1 MSGTTYI
8 SLISE
13 IKIRIREAQVKAT
26 LAANAQMITM
36 YWDIGNLI
44 LNRQAN
50 EGWGTNV
57 IQKLSVDIRK
67 DIPEIKGFS
76 ERNLKYMLLFAK
88 EYAIVQQPV
97 ALLQN
102 NENQEVI
109 IMQQPVAQ
117 LEINKNLIMPQAVAK
132 LEKDKNSIPQQPIA
146 ELQNIKNQENIVLQQ
161 RVANLEKNQLLLS
174 IPWGHNILLIE
185 KIKNIETRFWYMQ
198 QTIENG
204 WSREVLGAMIKSNS
218 FERKSSLTNNFE
230 LRLPNL
236 QSELVKQTLKD
247 PYIFDFLTIAE
258 QFTER
263 ELETELVKH
272 IQKFLL
278 ELETGFAFVGRQY
291 HLEVGDQ
298 DFNIDLLFYH
308 LKMRC
313 FVVIDLKKGDFKPEH
328 AGKMNFY
335 CSVIDDILKHK
346 TDEPTIGLILCENK
360 NKIIAEYALKN
371 NSQPI
376 GVSEYEF
383 TKALP
388 DNLKSSLPSIEEIEN
403 ELSKY

>member
-1 MSGTTYI
+1 MSGNNYI

-44 LNRQAN
+44 LSRQAN
-50 EGWGTNV
+50 EGWGANV
-57 IQKLSVDIRK
+57 IKRLSVDIRNEL
-67 DIPEIKGFS
+67 PEIKGFS
-76 ERNLKYMLLFAK
+76 HRNLARMLQFSS
-88 EYAIVQQPV
+88 EYSIMPQPV
-97 ALLQN
+97 AKLQN
-102 NENQEVI
+102 NESQEVI
-109 IMQQPVAQ
+109 KTQQPVAQ
-117 LEINKNLIMPQAVAK
+117 LEINKNLIVPQPVAQ
-132 LEKDKNSIPQQPIA
+132 LEKS
-146 ELQNIKNQENIVLQQ
+146 
-161 RVANLEKNQLLLS
+161 QLLLS

-185 KIKNIETRFWYMQ
+185 KIKNIDTRYWYMQ

-218 FERKSSLTNNFE
+218 FERKGSLTNNFE

-272 IQKFLL
+272 IQKFLQ
-278 ELETGFAFVGRQY
+278 ELGTGFAFVGRQY

-335 CSVIDDILKHK
+335 CSVIDDVLKHK

-403 ELSKY
+403 ELNKD

>member
-13 IKIRIREAQVKAT
+13 IKIRIREAQFKAT

-50 EGWGTNV
+50 EGWGANV
-57 IQKLSVDIRK
+57 IQKLSIDIRNEL
-67 DIPEIKGFS
+67 PEIKGFS
-76 ERNLKYMLLFAK
+76 HRNLARMLQFSS
-88 EYAIVQQPV
+88 EYSIMPQPVAQLQHNDNQENTIVQQPV
-97 ALLQN
+97 ALLEI
-102 NENQEVI
+102 NENTI
-109 IMQQPVAQ
+109 
-117 LEINKNLIMPQAVAK
+117 LPQAVAK
-132 LEKDKNSIPQQPIA
+132 LENS
-146 ELQNIKNQENIVLQQ
+146 
-161 RVANLEKNQLLLS
+161 QLLLS

-185 KIKNIETRFWYMQ
+185 KIKNIETRFWYIQ

-218 FERKSSLTNNFE
+218 FKRKGSLTNNFE

-278 ELETGFAFVGRQY
+278 ELGTGFAFVGRQY

-313 FVVIDLKKGDFKPEH
+313 FIVIDLKKGDFKPEH

-335 CSVIDDILKHK
+335 CSVIDDVLKHE
-346 TDEPTIGLILCENK
+346 TDQPTIGLILCENK

-403 ELSKY
+403 ELNSDK

>member
-1 MSGTTYI
+1 MTGTTYI

-57 IQKLSVDIRK
+57 IQKLSIDIRK

-88 EYAIVQQPV
+88 EYAIVQQAVALLQHIDNQENTIVQQPV
-97 ALLQN
+97 ALLEI
-102 NENQEVI
+102 NENT
-109 IMQQPVAQ
+109 IMQQPVA
-117 LEINKNLIMPQAVAK
+117 NL
-132 LEKDKNSIPQQPIA
+132 
-146 ELQNIKNQENIVLQQ
+146 ENI
-161 RVANLEKNQLLLS
+161 QLLLS

-185 KIKNIETRFWYMQ
+185 KIKNIDTRFWYMQ
-198 QTIENG
+198 QTVENG
-204 WSREVLGAMIKSNS
+204 WSREVLGAMIKTNS
-218 FERKSSLTNNFE
+218 FERKGSLTNNFE

-247 PYIFDFLTIAE
+247 PYIFDFLTIGE

-278 ELETGFAFVGRQY
+278 ELGTGFAFVGRQY
-291 HLEVGDQ
+291 PLEVGDQ
-298 DFNIDLLFYH
+298 DFSIDLLFYH

-313 FVVIDLKKGDFKPEH
+313 FVVIDLKKGNFKPEY

-335 CSVIDDILKHK
+335 CSVIDDKLKHK
-346 TDEPTIGLILCENK
+346 NDEPTIGLILCENK

-371 NSQPI
+371 NTQPI

-383 TKALP
+383 TKSLP
-388 DNLKSSLPSIEEIEN
+388 DNLKSSLPSIEDIEN
-403 ELSKY
+403 ELNREY

>member
-8 SLISE
+8 SLIYE

-36 YWDIGNLI
+36 YWEIGNLI

-57 IQKLSVDIRK
+57 IQKLSIDIRK

-76 ERNLKYMLLFAK
+76 SRNMEYMLRFAK
-88 EYAIVQQPV
+88 EY
-97 ALLQN
+97 
-102 NENQEVI
+102 
-109 IMQQPVAQ
+109 
-117 LEINKNLIMPQAVAK
+117 
-132 LEKDKNSIPQQPIA
+132 SIPQQLVA
-146 ELQNIKNQENIVLQQ
+146 ELQNIKNQEIIIMQQPVALLEINENTIVPQP
-161 RVANLEKNQLLLS
+161 VAKLENSQLLLS

-204 WSREVLGAMIKSNS
+204 WSREVLGAMIKTNS
-218 FERKSSLTNNFE
+218 FERKGSLTNNFD

-247 PYIFDFLTIAE
+247 PYIFDFLTIGE

-278 ELETGFAFVGRQY
+278 ELGTGFAFVGRQY

-313 FVVIDLKKGDFKPEH
+313 FIVIDLKKGDFKPEY

-335 CSVIDDILKHK
+335 CSVIDDTLKHK
-346 TDEPTIGLILCENK
+346 NDEPTIGLILCENK

-371 NSQPI
+371 NMQPI

-383 TKALP
+383 TKSLP
-388 DNLKSSLPSIEEIEN
+388 DNLKSSLPSIEDIEN
-403 ELSKY
+403 ELNRI

>member
-1 MSGTTYI
+1 MSGTNYI

-13 IKIRIREAQVKAT
+13 IKLRIREAQVKAT
-26 LAANAQMITM
+26 LAANGQMIMM

-57 IQKLSVDIRK
+57 IQKLSVDIQK

-76 ERNLKYMLLFAK
+76 SRNMGYMLRFAN
-88 EYAIVQQPV
+88 EYSILQQPVAKLQNTDNQEIEIMQQPV
-97 ALLQN
+97 ALLEI
-102 NENQEVI
+102 NENSILQE
-109 IMQQPVAQ
+109 PV
-117 LEINKNLIMPQAVAK
+117 LK
-132 LEKDKNSIPQQPIA
+132 LKNS
-146 ELQNIKNQENIVLQQ
+146 
-161 RVANLEKNQLLLS
+161 QLLLS

-204 WSREVLGAMIKSNS
+204 WSREVLSSMIKSNS
-218 FERKSSLTNNFE
+218 FDRKGSVVNNFE
-230 LRLPNL
+230 LHLPNL

-278 ELETGFAFVGRQY
+278 ELGTGFAFVGRQY
-291 HLEVGDQ
+291 HLEVDNQ
-298 DFNIDLLFYH
+298 DFYIDLLFYH
-308 LKMRC
+308 LKMRS
-313 FVVIDLKKGDFKPEH
+313 FIVIDLKKGDFKPEY

-335 CSVIDDILKHK
+335 CSVIDDLVKHK
-346 TDEPTIGLILCENK
+346 NDEPTIGLILCENR
-360 NKIIAEYALKN
+360 NKIIAEYALKD
-371 NSQPI
+371 NSKPI

-388 DNLKSSLPSIEEIEN
+388 DNLKSSLPSIEDIEN
-403 ELSKY
+403 ELNKK

>member
-1 MSGTTYI
+1 MSTTNYI

-26 LAANAQMITM
+26 LAVNAQMITM

-44 LNRQAN
+44 LDRQVK

-57 IQKLSVDIRK
+57 IQKLSLAIRN

-76 ERNLKYMLLFAK
+76 SRNMEYMLRFAK
-88 EYAIVQQPV
+88 EYSILQQSVAKSQIINNQQDIIVQRPV
-97 ALLQN
+97 ALL
-102 NENQEVI
+102 
-109 IMQQPVAQ
+109 
-117 LEINKNLIMPQAVAK
+117 EINKKTIVSHNITQ
-132 LEKDKNSIPQQPIA
+132 LEN
-146 ELQNIKNQENIVLQQ
+146 
-161 RVANLEKNQLLLS
+161 NQLTLS

-185 KIKNIETRFWYMQ
+185 KIKDIKIRFWYMQ

-204 WSREVLGAMIKSNS
+204 WSREVLAAMIKSGLY
-218 FERKSSLTNNFE
+218 ERNGSSTNNFA
-230 LRLPNL
+230 LQLPNL
-236 QSELVKQTLKD
+236 QSELAKQTLKD

-278 ELETGFAFVGRQY
+278 ELGTGFAFVGRQY

-313 FVVIDLKKGDFKPEH
+313 FVVIDLKKGSFKPEY

-335 CSVIDDILKHK
+335 CSVIDDVLKHK

-360 NKIIAEYALKN
+360 NKIIAEYALKDT
-371 NSQPI
+371 SKPI
-376 GVSEYEF
+376 GISEYEF
-383 TKALP
+383 TKSLP
-388 DNLKSSLPSIEEIEN
+388 ENLKSSLPSIEEIEN
-403 ELSKY
+403 ELSNL